1 MTRAWKPTLGL
12 TALLLCA
19 AHAQGVPATP
29 PAAATAPAETPPAAA
44 APTAPATPAEPA
56 PATPPPAAA
65 PAPAP
70 KSAQQAA
77 PLVIT
82 LEVPQPALLNGK
94 KTTVPFTRSLTIPA
108 ERAAALRQRGVITQS
123 LGEDLNRF
131 LGSLPTAPQDARF
144 EQLDRQWM
152 AVQRSALNVDAA
164 RTRENVLKA
173 LKDPTA
179 TRANVAVT
187 LGASPKRTLDFFASR
202 GITAHLGTGETNYEG
217 SSADRMTNI
226 HVGTRNFKDRLFE
239 GKVFSFNGFI
249 GPITT
254 GRGYVP
260 GLVIAGERTES
271 GIGGGICQVSTT
283 AFRTLYSAGL
293 KIVERRNHSYQV
305 YYYDPQGLDA
315 TIYQPSQDL
324 RFENTTGGSLWFQAD
339 WDDKKASLAIHVFGK
354 AQPYTVQIG
363 APRTLSTTPAPANR
377 LIPDPTLPAGQRK
390 QVDWAAPGAVIEVTR
405 KFLQGGQV
413 VRQDTLKSVYRP
425 WPNIFLVGTK
435 R

>member
-29 PAAATAPAETPPAAA
+29 PAAATAPVETPPAAA

-70 KSAQQAA
+70 KPAQQAA
-77 PLVIT
+77 PLGIT

-94 KTTVPFTRSLTIPA
+94 KTTVPFTRSFTIPA

-152 AVQRSALNVDAA
+152 AVQRNALNVDAA

-260 GLVIAGERTES
+260 GLVISGERTES